1 MPSTEAKFTLRT
13 SNELLQKIS
22 YIAGGNG
29 RSANKEIEMLLKRY
43 VAQYE
48 RKNGTIPIEDEI
60 NKR

>member
-1 MPSTEAKFTLRT
+1 MSSEMPRFTLRT

-22 YIAGGNG
+22 YIAQANG

-48 RKNGTIPIEDEI
+48 KKHGLISTEEDI
-60 NKR
+60 DR

>member
-1 MPSTEAKFTLRT
+1 MSSGLPRFTLRT

-22 YIAGGNG
+22 YIAGANG

-48 RKNGTIPIEDEI
+48 RKNGPIPVEDES
-60 NKR
+60 NN